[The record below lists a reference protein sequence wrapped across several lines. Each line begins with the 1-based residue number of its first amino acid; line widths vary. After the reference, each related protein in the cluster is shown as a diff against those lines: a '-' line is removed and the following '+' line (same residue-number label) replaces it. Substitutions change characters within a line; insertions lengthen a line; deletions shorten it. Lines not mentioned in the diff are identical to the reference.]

1 MSEVRSR
8 PSAVRGRGSG
18 RGSRGGYNSRGGRLS
33 TRQTNG
39 DMPDSTPSSSLEE
52 EGELG
57 ELKRMYSSKLL
68 TIKEMFPNYT
78 DEDIV
83 FALQETDGNLEATI
97 DRISEGKSTTSVPY
111 LAPLILHLSGQVTFR
126 NGVK

>member
-8 PSAVRGRGSG
+8 PSAARGRGSG
-18 RGSRGGYNSRGGRLS
+18 RGSRGGYSSRGGRPS

-39 DMPDSTPSSSLEE
+39 DMPDSILPSSLEEE

-57 ELKRMYSSKLL
+57 ELKRMYSAKLS
-68 TIKEMFPNYT
+68 TIKEMFPNYS

-97 DRISEGKSTTSVPY
+97 DRISEGKSTSLSLY
-111 LAPLILHLSGQVTFR
+111 LAPLTLAIF
-126 NGVK
+126 

>member
-1 MSEVRSR
+1 
-8 PSAVRGRGSG
+8 
-18 RGSRGGYNSRGGRLS
+18 
-33 TRQTNG
+33 
-39 DMPDSTPSSSLEE
+39 MPDSIPPSDLEE

-57 ELKRMYSSKLL
+57 ELKRMYSTKLS

-97 DRISEGKSTTSVPY
+97 DRISEGKSNIRFFT
-111 LAPLILHLSGQVTFR
+111 LHH
-126 NGVK
+126 